1 MLLSHVMSEQF
12 IEHKSQQL
20 VFYIS
25 RYLRGRLPHSEL
37 HLFVWDTLEEWAQL
51 HITPLQPCSRREQVF
66 WHLIHQL
73 EYWPEQQLRQD
84 KKLRRSIQDCIC
96 YLKGLGIAPANCVG
110 IRP

>member
-1 MLLSHVMSEQF
+1 MSELF

-51 HITPLQPCSRREQVF
+51 HITTQQPCSRREQVF

-73 EYWPEQQLRQD
+73 EYWPEQRLRQD

-96 YLKGLGIAPANCVG
+96 YLKGLGIAPPDCVG

>member
-1 MLLSHVMSEQF
+1 MPNIF
-12 IEHKSQQL
+12 IEQKSQQL
-20 VFYIS
+20 IFYIS

-51 HITPLQPCSRREQVF
+51 NHTFKAPYTDKERVF

-73 EYWPEQQLRQD
+73 EYWPDSTLREN
-84 KKLRRSIQDCIC
+84 KRLRRSIQDCIC
-96 YLKGLGIAPANCVG
+96 FLKGHGFLPANCIG

>member
-1 MLLSHVMSEQF
+1 MTNLF
-12 IEHKSQQL
+12 IEQKSKQL

-25 RYLRGRLPHSEL
+25 RYFHGRLQHSEL

-51 HITPLQPCSRREQVF
+51 NQTFQLPYTRQEQVF

-73 EYWPEQQLRQD
+73 EFWPDVTLREN
-84 KKLRRSIQDCIC
+84 KLLRRNIQDCVS
-96 YLKGLGIAPANCVG
+96 YLKGCGIAPTNCIG